1 MESKS
6 QMEPASCVSV
16 VNFLL
21 YISQLFYIIL
31 SQKKIKTTTLIFS
44 TLTIILEIFSLGIWD
59 EFKTLFVSAH

>member
-6 QMEPASCVSV
+6 RMEPASCVSV

-44 TLTIILEIFSLGIWD
+44 TLTIILEIFSLGIRD
-59 EFKTLFVSAH
+59 EFKTLSVSAH

>member
-1 MESKS
+1 
-6 QMEPASCVSV
+6 MEPASCVSV

-44 TLTIILEIFSLGIWD
+44 TLTIILEIFSLGIRD
-59 EFKTLFVSAH
+59 EFKTLSVSAH

>member
-1 MESKS
+1 
-6 QMEPASCVSV
+6 MEPASCVSV

-44 TLTIILEIFSLGIWD
+44 TLTIILEIFSLGI
-59 EFKTLFVSAH
+59 

>member
-31 SQKKIKTTTLIFS
+31 SQIKIKTTTLIFS
-44 TLTIILEIFSLGIWD
+44 TLTIILEIFSLGI
-59 EFKTLFVSAH
+59 